1 MTDMRNLDEIA
12 LTKSRQ
18 AEITLQKEVRELEE
32 LSAEKQSAKVA
43 NAKMEAK
50 SESLNEKIGQL
61 KHAEERLAAQ
71 QKQSAELLEK
81 RLEEARAGLSYE
93 LRNAQETIAD
103 LRDQLT
109 KAEIDRVQGAKKVAA
124 AAGTGQTGPPKKP
137 SLKDAVKKIKMS
149 PLAKLVSTVSEQT
162 TGNRAFDPE
171 EVDGKGD
178 EDFFKLMKQRA
189 ADYFSAD
196 TDGDGMVNY
205 DEFSSLIAQRADAKD
220 FKQKAVKELF
230 DALDVDKSGKLD
242 LVEYIQWALRES
254 LSKSK
259 GKVLDLFRAW
269 DADGSGQID
278 KDEFGV
284 VLYSLGFKC
293 SIRDVKKVFDTLDK
307 DGSGEIDYKEM
318 NRALKMGLTTS
329 KLKEQLAAEKKK

>member
-1 MTDMRNLDEIA
+1 
-12 LTKSRQ
+12 
-18 AEITLQKEVRELEE
+18 
-32 LSAEKQSAKVA
+32 
-43 NAKMEAK
+43 
-50 SESLNEKIGQL
+50 
-61 KHAEERLAAQ
+61 
-71 QKQSAELLEK
+71 
-81 RLEEARAGLSYE
+81 
-93 LRNAQETIAD
+93 
-103 LRDQLT
+103 
-109 KAEIDRVQGAKKVAA
+109 
-124 AAGTGQTGPPKKP
+124 
-137 SLKDAVKKIKMS
+137 MS

-293 SIRDVKKVFDTLDK
+293 SIRDVKKVFDALDK

-318 NRALKMGLTTS
+318 NRALKMGLTATS
-329 KLKEQLAAEKKK
+329 SRSSSRRRRRRRSEVEDGKEQRWGHMYSGRGVWFIEVERAWMMVLMRERGRCQERVSEIWF